1 MHGITNV
8 GHTLSYGPI
17 GFGFMNHIDIA
28 DLLLSHLIFGP
39 HLTPLLPSL
48 NLECKALKHWANPC
62 YMRERSFQFSKHM
75 EPPHSLYYIL
85 VWMPKNNNYG
95 AAHDPCAP
103 MTLFC
108 PIKSI
113 FVVGS

>member
-62 YMRERSFQFSKHM
+62 YMRERSFSIFKTH
-75 EPPHSLYYIL
+75 
-85 VWMPKNNNYG
+85 G
-95 AAHDPCAP
+95 AASFAILYLGVDA
-103 MTLFC
+103 
-108 PIKSI
+108 KEQ
-113 FVVGS
+113 